1 MYQKLKVKFKLLVRN
16 LFRRN
21 VNEQHGVSFTLIFY
35 IYISFLIYN
44 ARNCRKFVEFLV
56 HISEICNVS
65 KFFRDVSIQIC
76 LLFDLILY
84 SNLSVIFNSIYII
97 IRKPSE
103 I

>member
-1 MYQKLKVKFKLLVRN
+1 MYQKLKVKFKLPVRN

-56 HISEICNVS
+56 HISEICNVL